1 MPKPKYNPQHNE
13 LSGNFSSIRFLLPYL
28 WPQRELSIRARVI
41 FSLSLLI
48 LAKLAAIGVPILLKH
63 AVDALSE
70 PLTGQGTGAN
80 SFVIVVPVGLLIG
93 YGLLRILSLAF
104 KELQAAVFSTVAER
118 AIRRAGVQTFRH
130 IHDLALRFHL
140 DRRTGGLSRAIERG
154 TKGIEY
160 VLRMLLFN
168 IIPTMVE
175 ILMVLCL
182 LWGLFDISFSMVT
195 AVTIVCY
202 VLWTI
207 VITEWRI
214 KYRRRMNDS
223 DSDAHTKA
231 IDSLI
236 NYETVK
242 YFGNENHEAVRF
254 GKAMKAYEAAAIKAK
269 VSLSLLNT
277 GQGAII
283 AIGASIIMILAGYG
297 VSDYT
302 MTVGDFVLV
311 NTYLLQLYIPLSF
324 LGSSYREIK
333 HSLIDMEQMFTLLN
347 EEAEIVDSPSAPA
360 IKIRGAEIEFRNV
373 SFSYNSI
380 KPVLENISFT
390 VPAGKTAAIVGSSG
404 SGKSTIARLL
414 FRFYDATQGSIL
426 IDGQDTKNVTQNSW
440 RATIGVVPQDTVL
453 FNDTIFY
460 NICYGRP
467 DATIKE
473 VEEAAKLAA
482 IHDFISSLPDGYQ
495 SSVGERGLK
504 LSGGEKQRIAIARTI
519 LKKPSIFVF
528 DEATS
533 SLDTHTEKVIQE
545 SLEQV
550 SNGRTTLI
558 IAHRLSTIIHA
569 NEIIV
574 LNEGRV
580 AERGNHSALLE
591 KNGLY
596 SSMWRHQQE
605 EKIIA
610 QEIKNNPS
618 IQTPNAVAQ

>member
-1 MPKPKYNPQHNE
+1 MPKSKYNPQHNE
-13 LSGNFSSIRFLLPYL
+13 LTGDFSSIRFLLPYV
-28 WPQRELSIRARVI
+28 WPQNEISVRARVV
-41 FSLSLLI
+41 LSIILLI
-48 LAKLAAIGVPILLKH
+48 LAKLAAIGVPFLLKY
-63 AVDALSE
+63 AVDALSV
-70 PLTGQGTGAN
+70 PAVGNGVDIKTFA
-80 SFVIVVPVGLLIG
+80 IVVPVGLLIS

-104 KELQAAVFSTVAER
+104 KELQAAVFATVAER

-175 ILMVLCL
+175 ILMVLSL
-182 LWGLFDISFSMVT
+182 LWGLFDILFSLVT
-195 AVTIVCY
+195 AATIACY
-202 VLWTI
+202 VLWTL

-214 KYRRRMNDS
+214 KFRRTMNDS

-242 YFGNENHEAVRF
+242 YFGNEDHEALRF
-254 GKAMKAYEAAAIKAK
+254 GKAMRTYEAAAITAK
-269 VSLSLLNT
+269 VTLSLLNT

-283 AIGASIIMILAGYG
+283 ATGATIIMILAGYG
-297 VSDYT
+297 VTSGT

-347 EEAEIVDSPSAPA
+347 EKAEVVDTPLAPA
-360 IKIRGAEIEFRNV
+360 IRIKGAEIEFRNV
-373 SFSYNSI
+373 SFSYNPI
-380 KPVLENISFT
+380 KPILNNISLKI
-390 VPAGKTAAIVGSSG
+390 PAGSTTAIVGSSG

-414 FRFYDATQGSIL
+414 FRFYDANKGDIL
-426 IDGQDTKNVTQNSW
+426 IDGQNTRNVTQHSW
-440 RATIGVVPQDTVL
+440 RAAIGVVPQDTVL

-467 DATIKE
+467 NATSKE

-482 IHDFISSLPDGYQ
+482 IHDFISTFNRISL
-495 SSVGERGLK
+495 K
-504 LSGGEKQRIAIARTI
+504 
-519 LKKPSIFVF
+519 
-528 DEATS
+528 
-533 SLDTHTEKVIQE
+533 
-545 SLEQV
+545 
-550 SNGRTTLI
+550 
-558 IAHRLSTIIHA
+558 
-569 NEIIV
+569 
-574 LNEGRV
+574 
-580 AERGNHSALLE
+580 
-591 KNGLY
+591 
-596 SSMWRHQQE
+596 
-605 EKIIA
+605 
-610 QEIKNNPS
+610 
-618 IQTPNAVAQ
+618 